1 MTHFLSVAHKNLYLN
16 IKREHEGE
24 YVFRNSIDFI
34 FLYMTFPQYNAP
46 EFTLKG
52 NIKVSQISRNSIDFI
67 WNRTSIPQVYR

>member
-1 MTHFLSVAHKNLYLN
+1 MTHFLSVAHKNLHLN
-16 IKREHEGE
+16 IKREHESE
-24 YVFRNSIDFI
+24 HVFRNSIDFI

-67 WNRTSIPQVYR
+67 WDRTSIPQVYR